1 MHFVQVNKS
10 MTGFIRGL
18 FSKKPQP
25 AGEEKIETKSIQRL
39 SKQEKVS
46 LAYFLDESEATSMGD
61 AAYMKAVKKVRRTFP
76 KTAGQLEELELVQEI
91 SALSRVVG
99 GKLSETLT
107 SMAESDSE
115 RSSGTSQS
123 GSNSTANPTTT
134 PRRRPDSSMDTF
146 RKMARDIKK

>member
-25 AGEEKIETKSIQRL
+25 AGEEKIEAKPKQRPP
-39 SKQEKVS
+39 KQEKVS
-46 LAYFLDESEATSMGD
+46 LAYFLDDSESSSMGD
-61 AAYMKAVKKVRRTFP
+61 SAYMKAVRKVRRTFP
-76 KTAGQLEELELVQEI
+76 KTAGQLEDLELVQEI

-99 GKLSETLT
+99 GKLSDALSST
-107 SMAESDSE
+107 SESE
-115 RSSGTSQS
+115 RSSETSQS

-134 PRRRPDSSMDTF
+134 PRRRPDRSMDTF